1 MGTEM
6 DDDERRVADMDR
18 RWEKE
23 FGPQISPLRKW
34 ITGVLLIAAFL
45 ALIAL
50 AFLSV
55 PSR

>member
-1 MGTEM
+1 M

>member
-1 MGTEM
+1 M
-6 DDDERRVADMDR
+6 DDEERRTPEMDR
-18 RWEKE
+18 RWEQE
-23 FGPQISPLRKW
+23 FGPQISPARKW
-34 ITGVLLIAAFL
+34 TTGILLIAAFL